1 MSDYKDPSLPV
12 DERVDC
18 LLATMTL
25 KEEVG
30 QLRQPKG
37 WNAYVRKGNDITLSS
52 AFKEE
57 VAFGDGLGAMYG
69 LFRADPW
76 SGVTVE
82 NGIPPEA
89 SAHVAN
95 MVQRYVLQNTRLGIP
110 VLLCEECSHEQQA
123 LGGTVLPT
131 SLGMASA

>member
-25 KEEVG
+25 KEKVG

-57 VAFGDGLGAMYG
+57 VAFGDGLGA
-69 LFRADPW
+69 
-76 SGVTVE
+76 
-82 NGIPPEA
+82 IPF
-89 SAHVAN
+89 N
-95 MVQRYVLQNTRLGIP
+95 
-110 VLLCEECSHEQQA
+110 
-123 LGGTVLPT
+123 
-131 SLGMASA
+131 